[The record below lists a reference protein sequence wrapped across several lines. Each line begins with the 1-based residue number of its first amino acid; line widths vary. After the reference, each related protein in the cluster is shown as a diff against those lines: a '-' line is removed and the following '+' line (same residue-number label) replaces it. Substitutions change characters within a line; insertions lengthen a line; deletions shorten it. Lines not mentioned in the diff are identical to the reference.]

1 MADGSLPAGAVQDAT
16 TITAPQNQNQRP
28 GYYAALQHPQQP
40 QPPQAQN
47 ANQPY
52 YAVNYPPGAWQ
63 NAWQMAGYPYAS
75 GSAPYQQHHYSQIP
89 YTQYQSQQYMTQFQ
103 HYPQPKKSSS
113 TSKAVHKPRTPSPS
127 PPPPE
132 LHRHWDGVIKAFLKK
147 VGFHQALRGFEDDM
161 FVLNADWERKKVPG
175 AIGDLMRDLM
185 TLGKSKDDEEDEPKE
200 EPLEERK
207 LEYVHLSTGEEPR
220 SQTSIN
226 KSISTFLS
234 QNRARNDASNRA
246 EFLESLSQKRRR
258 LNPDAE
264 ASSSSESI
272 PSCAR
277 TDAKEINR
285 DLQMKYDIAK
295 NEEGPLRRTMKAASA
310 PATTGRQQT
319 QPITGTLSEEYLSE
333 RHPGLDERLKNIET
347 HLAVRYGTVYLCYV
361 FLSCA

>member
-1 MADGSLPAGAVQDAT
+1 
-16 TITAPQNQNQRP
+16 
-28 GYYAALQHPQQP
+28 
-40 QPPQAQN
+40 
-47 ANQPY
+47 
-52 YAVNYPPGAWQ
+52 
-63 NAWQMAGYPYAS
+63 
-75 GSAPYQQHHYSQIP
+75 
-89 YTQYQSQQYMTQFQ
+89 
-103 HYPQPKKSSS
+103 
-113 TSKAVHKPRTPSPS
+113 
-127 PPPPE
+127 
-132 LHRHWDGVIKAFLKK
+132 
-147 VGFHQALRGFEDDM
+147 M

-347 HLAVRYGTVYLCYV
+347 HLAVRYVPSAPRTLLSRLN
-361 FLSCA
+361 FLEDHLIHLEKEYPPWAALHFNQPNRGWPPPPRL